1 MSHIEPLAPT
11 TQNVSAAQAGLDDE
25 AMDDTHFRQAVGEL
39 CDDKVVS
46 ASAAIYTES
55 GIKLIDE
62 GSRIDREL
70 YAGLAR
76 HQLRN
81 PIDHHIGIE
90 GMVGFDNLETLA
102 QELLQKSTVPR
113 LLARALGAD
122 AAAMLRPLRSVPL
135 PGSMALKLTLMR
147 DRYPGLL
154 RQSLCTLMVALFLAE
169 RLGLPTAQRTALAA
183 AALLRDIGM
192 LYMDPSWLVPHRQM
206 SAAERRHLH
215 AHPIT
220 SMLLIREQGDYP
232 AEVATAVFEHH
243 ERLDGSGYPRGMVEA
258 NLSPL
263 GKILLLAE
271 LVAAL
276 GQKFGDASPH
286 RLGLVLRLNRRA
298 FPTPLVA
305 QVLAALQGDPMPSA
319 LQGEEAARQFGGI
332 ALAFERWGTL
342 QADLSPDHPAGPACD
357 WLNARMVGL
366 RQSLTEAGGAPEEP
380 HFLLA
385 HAEGD
390 ELHVA
395 DALALGR
402 EALWQLGSICSDVLH
417 RWPVLV
423 DAPAGSSQVDL
434 AVAEWCRSTGTMIDG
449 MPASPSQ
456 H

>member
-1 MSHIEPLAPT
+1 MSHTEPLAHA
-11 TQNVSAAQAGLDDE
+11 TQNVSAAQAGFAAE
-25 AMDDTHFRQAVGEL
+25 AMDDTHYRQAVGEL

-81 PIDHHIGIE
+81 PIDQQIGIE
-90 GMVGFDNLETLA
+90 GMVGFDSLETLA

-135 PGSMALKLTLMR
+135 PGPMALKLTLMR

-154 RQSLCTLMVALFLAE
+154 RQALCTLMVALFLAE
-169 RLGLPTAQRTALAA
+169 RLGLPGPQRTTLAA

-192 LYMDPSWLVPHRQM
+192 LYMDPAWLVPHRQM

-220 SMLLIREQGDYP
+220 SMLLIREQGGYP

-243 ERLDGSGYPRGMVEA
+243 ERLDGSGYPRGVLESA
-258 NLSPL
+258 LSPL

-298 FPTPLVA
+298 FPTALVA

-342 QADLSPDHPAGPACD
+342 QGDLPPDQPAGPACD

-380 HFLLA
+380 NFLLA

-423 DAPAGSSQVDL
+423 DAPVGSSQVDL
-434 AVAEWCRSTGTMIDG
+434 AVAAWCRSTGTMIGG
-449 MPASPSQ
+449 MPAIASQ